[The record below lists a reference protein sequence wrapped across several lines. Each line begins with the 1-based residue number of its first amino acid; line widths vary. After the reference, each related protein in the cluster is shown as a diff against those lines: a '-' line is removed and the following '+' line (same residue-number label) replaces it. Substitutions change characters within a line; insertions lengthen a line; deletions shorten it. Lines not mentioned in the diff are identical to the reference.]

1 VDQFL
6 AALDRLPIGYSEG
19 RYAGHRWGVTLD
31 MAADRR
37 RCWLWGEQLGGTG
50 RVSFNLYR
58 LAGGP
63 LLRPCEMPAETVIAF
78 VLAYRPDPD
87 LITPPRPAVG
97 RSGSAPRPTSDMRL
111 ADRSRCIGGIDCS
124 TGMIAT

>member
-1 VDQFL
+1 MDQFL

-19 RYAGHRWGVTLD
+19 RYAGHRWSVTLD

-58 LAGGP
+58 LADGP
-63 LLRPCEMPAETVIAF
+63 VLRPCEMPAETVIAF
-78 VLAYRPDPD
+78 VLAYRPDPER
-87 LITPPRPAVG
+87 TMAPPSPADGGG
-97 RSGSAPRPTSDMRL
+97 RSIGFGAPTDF
-111 ADRSRCIGGIDCS
+111 
-124 TGMIAT
+124 

>member
-37 RCWLWGEQLGGTG
+37 RCWLWGEQLGGAG

-58 LAGGP
+58 LADGP
-63 LLRPCEMPAETVIAF
+63 VLRPCEMPAETVIAF

-87 LITPPRPAVG
+87 LITPPRPASVDPVRRRG
-97 RSGSAPRPTSDMRL
+97 RLLICALPIVRAALAGSFALP
-111 ADRSRCIGGIDCS
+111 G
-124 TGMIAT
+124 

>member
-1 VDQFL
+1 MDQFL

-19 RYAGHRWGVTLD
+19 RYAGHRWSVTLD

-58 LAGGP
+58 LADGP
-63 LLRPCEMPAETVIAF
+63 LLSVRDAGRNGDRVRAGVPA
-78 VLAYRPDPD
+78 
-87 LITPPRPAVG
+87 
-97 RSGSAPRPTSDMRL
+97 RSGSHHATAASGRSIRFGAPTDF
-111 ADRSRCIGGIDCS
+111 
-124 TGMIAT
+124 

>member
-1 VDQFL
+1 MDQFL

-19 RYAGHRWGVTLD
+19 RYEGHRWGVTLD

-37 RCWLWGEQLGGTG
+37 RCWLWGEQLGGAE

-58 LAGGP
+58 LADGP
-63 LLRPCEMPAETVIAF
+63 VLRPCEMPAETVIAF

-87 LITPPRPAVG
+87 AITPPP
-97 RSGSAPRPTSDMRL
+97 SHGSADGCRRRTVDPVR
-111 ADRSRCIGGIDCS
+111 RCS
-124 TGMIAT
+124 